1 MPILKP
7 INPYYNQIVT
17 KEMEKDIGPVICF
30 VSDVEGLYFKKIGGN
45 EMSGSYVSAKSV
57 RSAVYKQRF
66 GYGLGDFACNL
77 IWQVI
82 SLYLLYFYTDIM
94 KLDGKAIAAM
104 FVVCRVIDGIT
115 DLLVGFAIDKTRTRW
130 GKSRPWFLFGAVPFA
145 LSAFLAFSVP
155 DISPDG
161 KLIYAYVTYI
171 FLSFM
176 YTVVNIPLA
185 SILPALTDDMN
196 ERTVLAT
203 WRKFLAFL
211 GSTIVSA
218 TALTMVN
225 LIGRGDEAL
234 GFRVVMGVFGIIGC
248 ICFFLTFALVRETNL
263 KESVKSATL
272 RETVASLAHN
282 TPWKLFAL
290 NILFQWTGYFIQSSA
305 LVYYYKYYVGSTAM
319 SSMVA
324 TIMTMVP
331 MVANLMVPFLA
342 KRLGKR
348 NLYSASAGVQ
358 LLGLLI
364 IFLADLNTAGII
376 AGAFIT
382 ALGYGVKE
390 SIYFSMQADPVDY
403 GEWKTGIQAA
413 GTLSSVNGFLGKVAQ
428 AAGGISGLLLAWGAY
443 NSEAAVQT
451 AEALIAIK
459 AMYIYIPIILL
470 ICSLVTMSFYKLDKQ
485 FPEIQAELE
494 ARRAGTKNK

>member
-1 MPILKP
+1 MKDSIVANKSIGIL
-7 INPYYNQIVT
+7 Y
-17 KEMEKDIGPVICF
+17 
-30 VSDVEGLYFKKIGGN
+30 
-45 EMSGSYVSAKSV
+45 
-57 RSAVYKQRF
+57 RQRF

-82 SLYLLYFYTDIM
+82 SLYLMYFYTDIM
-94 KLDGKAIAAM
+94 QLSATSIAAM
-104 FVVCRVIDGIT
+104 FIVCRVIDGIT
-115 DLLVGFAIDKTRTRW
+115 DLLVGFAIDKTRSRW
-130 GKSRPWFLFGAVPFA
+130 GKSRPWFLFGAIPFA
-145 LSAFLAFSVP
+145 LAAFLAFSVP

-203 WRKFLAFL
+203 WRKCLAFL

-218 TALTMVN
+218 SALTLVELVGHGN
-225 LIGRGDEAL
+225 EAL
-234 GFRVVMGVFGIIGC
+234 GFRVVMGVFGVIGC
-248 ICFFLTFALVRETNL
+248 LCFILTFLLVKEVNL
-263 KESVKSATL
+263 QENVKSATL
-272 RETVASLAHN
+272 KETISSLVHN

-319 SSMVA
+319 ASLIA
-324 TIMTMVP
+324 TIMTIVP
-331 MVANLMVPFLA
+331 MVANLTVPFLA
-342 KRLGKR
+342 RRLGKR
-348 NLYSASAGVQ
+348 NLYSISASVQ
-358 LLGLLI
+358 LLGLI
-364 IFLADLNTAGII
+364 IILLANLNTIGIVC
-376 AGAFIT
+376 GACIT
-382 ALGYGVKE
+382 ALGYGIKE

-428 AAGGISGLLLAWGAY
+428 AIAGGLSGFLLAWGNYDAT
-443 NSEAAVQT
+443 AAVQT
-451 AEALIAIK
+451 TEALMAIK
-459 AMYIYIPIILL
+459 AMYIYIPLILL
-470 ICSLVTMSFYKLDKQ
+470 ICSLITMSFYKLDKQ
-485 FPEIQAELE
+485 FPSIQADLE
-494 ARRAGTKNK
+494 KRRKN

>member
-1 MPILKP
+1 
-7 INPYYNQIVT
+7 
-17 KEMEKDIGPVICF
+17 
-30 VSDVEGLYFKKIGGN
+30 
-45 EMSGSYVSAKSV
+45 MSGSMVSSKSLKG
-57 RSAVYKQRF
+57 ALYKQRF

-94 KLDGKAIAAM
+94 KLNATAIAAM
-104 FVVCRVIDGIT
+104 FVVCRVIDGVT

-130 GKSRPWFLFGAVPFA
+130 GKSRPWFLFGAIPFA
-145 LSAFLAFSVP
+145 LAAFLAFSVP
-155 DISPDG
+155 DISPSG
-161 KLIYAYVTYI
+161 KLTYAYVTYI

-218 TALTMVN
+218 TALTLVE
-225 LIGRGDEAL
+225 LIGRGNEGL
-234 GFRVVMGVFGIIGC
+234 GFRVVMGIFGVVGC

-263 KESVKSATL
+263 QESEKSATL
-272 RETVASLAHN
+272 KDTIVSLAHN
-282 TPWKLFAL
+282 TPWKLFAI

-319 SSMVA
+319 SSLVA

-331 MVANLMVPFLA
+331 MVANLTVPFLA
-342 KRLGKR
+342 KRMGKR
-348 NLYSASAGVQ
+348 NLYSAAAGVQ
-358 LLGLLI
+358 LAGLVVILI
-364 IFLADLNTAGII
+364 ASLNTVGII
-376 AGAFIT
+376 CGAFIT
-382 ALGYGVKE
+382 ALGYGIKE

-403 GEWKTGIQAA
+403 GEWKTGVQAA

-428 AAGGISGLLLAWGAY
+428 AAAGGLSGLLLAWGNY
-443 NSEAAVQT
+443 DSTAAAQT
-451 AEALIAIK
+451 AEALTAIK
-459 AMYIYIPIILL
+459 AMYIYIPLVLL

-485 FPEIQAELE
+485 FPEIQADLE
-494 ARRAGTKNK
+494 KRRASVKNDN